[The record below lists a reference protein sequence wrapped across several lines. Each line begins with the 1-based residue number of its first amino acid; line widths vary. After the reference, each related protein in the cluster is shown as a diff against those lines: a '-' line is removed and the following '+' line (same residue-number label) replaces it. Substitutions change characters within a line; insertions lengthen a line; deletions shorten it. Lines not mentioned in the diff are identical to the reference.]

1 MLPTSRLSMAL
12 YVRLNKSS
20 QEEFQQARETIK
32 PPKDSDVFLWNGAPA
47 MGDLWS
53 KNPSGALVS

>member
-1 MLPTSRLSMAL
+1 MAL